1 MDKKSRE
8 LYRLKAELVQAA
20 AHPLRLAII
29 DHLRAGERCV
39 GDLAEALGAERS
51 NVSRHLAVMVKAG
64 LLASRKGG
72 LNVFYSL
79 RTPCILKFLRCVT
92 DVLRER
98 LKSSKAVLERL

>member
-1 MDKKSRE
+1 MDTKSRE

-29 DHLRAGERCV
+29 DQLHDGEQCV
-39 GDLAEALGAERS
+39 GALAEALGSERS
-51 NVSRHLAVMVKAG
+51 NVSRHLGVMVKAG

-72 LNVFYSL
+72 LKVFYSL
-79 RTPCILKFLRCVT
+79 RTPCIQKFLGCVT

-98 LKSSKAVLERL
+98 LKNSKAVLERL